1 MTQSKQADQIMMMG
15 KLTEFGQDVVDA
27 AKLAYERKY
36 RALLDD
42 GSDNAMAE
50 LCRQMGRDG
59 FCGMTLPRAYGGMEL
74 PLLTVLRVTQA
85 FQVCD
90 VRLGGLSHSFNT
102 GPMGAVVAL
111 APEKLAQRYAQAL
124 CRGELVMAI
133 GISEP
138 EAGSAAT
145 GMKTRARIEGDQVVI
160 NGSKIFVSN
169 VTEDGCTLL
178 YCRFGTSGTPKDI
191 GAVVVPH
198 DAPGFTKSKGTRNM
212 AGDIQYELYFDDCRL
227 PADHVVVDSNAF
239 GKLIRH
245 YNGERLGS
253 VARMLGNAEFCLDYA
268 VGYVKQRRQ
277 FGRELAEFQGLQWMI
292 ADMKVKLEAAQ
303 LLTYRA
309 AANAHGEEADALET
323 SLAKLYV
330 GQAAKEIC
338 DDALQLLG
346 GYGYMTEYPIEHR
359 LRETRGGSIYGGTL
373 QIHRNMIAGHV
384 LGRSNSQWKQ

>member
-1 MTQSKQADQIMMMG
+1 MTLQ
-15 KLTEFGQDVVDA
+15 LTQFGQEYVDA
-27 AKLAYERKY
+27 AQQAYQRTYRKLLEDESPR
-36 RALLDD
+36 
-42 GSDNAMAE
+42 AMAD
-50 LCRQMGRDG
+50 LKRQMGKDG
-59 FCGMTLPRAYGGMEL
+59 FCGMTLPRQYGGLEL

-90 VRLGGLSHSFNT
+90 MRLGGLSHLFNT
-102 GPMGAVVAL
+102 GPMGAVAAL
-111 APEKLAQRYAQAL
+111 APESLRQRYVAPL
-124 CRGELVMAI
+124 CRGELGMAI

-138 EAGSAAT
+138 NAGSAAT
-145 GMKTRARIEGDQVVI
+145 AMKTRARVEGDKVII

-169 VTEDGCTLL
+169 IASADCTLL
-178 YCRFGTSGTPKDI
+178 YCRFGDTGTPKDI
-191 GAVVVPH
+191 GAVIVPH
-198 DAPGFTKSKGTRNM
+198 DAPGFSLSAGTRNM
-212 AGDIQYELYFDDCRL
+212 AGELQHELYMDDCRL
-227 PADHVVVDSNAF
+227 PVDNIVVSDNAF

-268 VGYVKQRRQ
+268 VDYVKQRQQ
-277 FGRELAEFQGLQWMI
+277 FGRELADFQGLQWMI

-309 AANAHGEEADALET
+309 AANAHGEEADPFET
-323 SLAKLYV
+323 SVAKVYV
-330 GQAAKEIC
+330 AQAAKEIC

-359 LRETRGGSIYGGTL
+359 LRETRGGAIYGGTA

-384 LGRSNSQWKQ
+384 LGRSNSQWKR